1 MTEQPPAVDLTT
13 AVAAVRDQLTAAA
26 EAAGDSPL
34 RFEVG
39 PITME
44 FAVEFTQ
51 DRSAKGGLKAWV
63 LTAEAEARRATATTH
78 RITFTLTPTTPTGPL
93 DIHHPHPGDTRLFTP
108 RRNDA

>member
-1 MTEQPPAVDLTT
+1 MTDIPAVDLTT

-26 EAAGDSPL
+26 QAAADSPL

-51 DRSAKGGLKAWV
+51 DHSAKGGLKAWV

-78 RITFTLTPTTPTGPL
+78 RITFTLTPTTPEGPAYISNP
-93 DIHHPHPGDTRLFTP
+93 DPADTRLFTP
-108 RRNDA
+108 RPNHD